1 MKNIVLK
8 KSLSGHLKDYLI
20 LTLGILIYVI
30 AWSVFLVPN
39 NMVGGGVTGCS
50 SILYYAFNIPMGYS
64 YFALNGVLLIVGVI
78 MIGAGLGF
86 KTIYAIILASVGL
99 NLFQQIM
106 PVEIIDILA
115 IKNGKLMCTIM
126 GGMMAGAGIGMS
138 LSVGGS
144 TGGTDIIALCINKYR
159 NVSPGR
165 IIMVSDIMIIL
176 SSLLFPSYTPDGE
189 LVEFADKITTVVYG
203 LIFVA
208 VNSYVIDLYLSGSK
222 QSVQVFIMSRKYAEL
237 ADAITNIFHR
247 GVTVLPAKG
256 WYTKSES
263 QILMVITRKTDLNLL
278 LKYVKTIDS
287 DAFLS
292 VSYVTSVYGKG
303 FDTIKGAN
311 IGEKGKKDDLKSVS
325 SEKIPEAPLKE
336 NR

>member
-1 MKNIVLK
+1 MAISN
-8 KSLSGHLKDYLI
+8 KSLAGHIKDYMI

-30 AWSVFLVPN
+30 AWAIFLVPN

-64 YFALNGVLLIVGVI
+64 YFALNGVLLIVGV
-78 MIGAGLGF
+78 MTIGAGLGV
-86 KTIYAIILASVGL
+86 KTIYAIILTSLGL

-106 PVEIIDILA
+106 PPEIIDILA
-115 IKNGKLMCTIM
+115 IKNGKLMSTIM
-126 GGMMAGAGIGMS
+126 GGMMAGTGIGMS

-144 TGGTDIIALCINKYR
+144 TGGTDIIALVVNKYK
-159 NVSPGR
+159 NVSPGK
-165 IIMVSDIMIIL
+165 IIMMSDVCIIL
-176 SSLLFPSYTPDGE
+176 SSMLFPSYTPEGE
-189 LVEFADKITTVVYG
+189 LVQFADKITTVVYG

-237 ADAITNIFHR
+237 ADAITSIFHR

-256 WYTKSES
+256 WYTKNES

-292 VSYVTSVYGKG
+292 VSSVTSVYGKG
-303 FDTIKGAN
+303 FDTIKGSN
-311 IGEKGKKDDLKSVS
+311 VGEKEGKKKRKTGATEKVS
-325 SEKIPEAPLKE
+325 SEISGDKI
-336 NR
+336 